1 MDDPAFILYAK
12 VACGQVPSSFV
23 LMITMP
29 HAADTLLGE
38 RAHTRCA
45 HEQQQGFDGS
55 RLLRYR
61 FSHPLYM
68 QFGEAAA
75 SSVTISKP
83 EAAVPIA
90 KESKMG
96 FATNAIHGGQE
107 PGPATGAIVAPIY
120 QTSTYVYDELGKNKG
135 YDYARTN
142 HPNRKA
148 LERTIAKLEDGHS
161 AYVFTSGMA
170 GIDAVFRLLRPG
182 DHVVLSE
189 AVYGGVFRLS
199 TQLLVHFGL
208 EFSFVDTSSEAA
220 VVSAFRPN
228 TKMLYI
234 ETPTNPTMRIAD
246 IAALAKVA
254 SQRNITVVVDNTF
267 LSPYLQR
274 PIELGAHIVVHS
286 MTKYLNGH
294 SDSTGGAV
302 VLTRKEDA
310 EKIYFIQRSAG
321 SGLAPMDCFLIS
333 RGIKTL
339 AVRMLQHNANG
350 LVVARHLD
358 THPKVQKVLYPGLTS
373 HPQHEIARRQQ
384 KGPGGMLSFD
394 LGSLEAAR
402 RLLNHVKLCAL
413 VESLGGVESLISLP
427 ALMTHASM
435 PQKVRERVGITE
447 GLVRL
452 SVGIEDAGDI
462 IADLDQALHHV

>member
-1 MDDPAFILYAK
+1 
-12 VACGQVPSSFV
+12 
-23 LMITMP
+23 
-29 HAADTLLGE
+29 
-38 RAHTRCA
+38 
-45 HEQQQGFDGS
+45 
-55 RLLRYR
+55 
-61 FSHPLYM
+61 
-68 QFGEAAA
+68 
-75 SSVTISKP
+75 
-83 EAAVPIA
+83 
-90 KESKMG
+90 MG
-96 FATNAIHGGQE
+96 FATNAIHVGQE
-107 PGPATGAIVAPIY
+107 PDPATGAIVAPIY
-120 QTSTYVYDELGKNKG
+120 QTSTYVNEELGKYKNG
-135 YDYARTN
+135 FDYARTN
-142 HPNRKA
+142 HPNRRA
-148 LERTIAKLEDGHS
+148 LERTVAKLEDGHS
-161 AYVFTSGMA
+161 AYVFSSGMA

-208 EFSFVDTSSEAA
+208 EFSFVDTSSSDA

-246 IAALAKVA
+246 IAALAKLA
-254 SQRNITVVVDNTF
+254 SQGNITVVVDNTF

-302 VLTRKEDA
+302 VLTRQEDA

-358 THPKVQKVLYPGLTS
+358 THPKVQKVLYPGLAS
-373 HPQHEIARRQQ
+373 HPHYEIARRQQ

-402 RLLNHVKLCAL
+402 RFLNQVKLCAL
-413 VESLGGVESLISLP
+413 AESLGGVESLISLP

-435 PQKVRERVGITE
+435 PQEVRERVGITE

-452 SVGIEDAGDI
+452 SVGIEDADDI

>member
-1 MDDPAFILYAK
+1 
-12 VACGQVPSSFV
+12 
-23 LMITMP
+23 
-29 HAADTLLGE
+29 
-38 RAHTRCA
+38 
-45 HEQQQGFDGS
+45 
-55 RLLRYR
+55 
-61 FSHPLYM
+61 
-68 QFGEAAA
+68 
-75 SSVTISKP
+75 
-83 EAAVPIA
+83 
-90 KESKMG
+90 MG
-96 FATNAIHGGQE
+96 FATNAIHVGQE
-107 PGPATGAIVAPIY
+107 PDSATGAIVAPIY
-120 QTSTYVYDELGKNKG
+120 QTSTYVNEELGKYKDG

-208 EFSFVDTSSEAA
+208 EFSFVDTSSSDS
-220 VVSAFRPN
+220 VVSAFRSN

-246 IAALAKVA
+246 IAALAKLA

-310 EKIYFIQRSAG
+310 EKIHFIQRSAG

-358 THPKVQKVLYPGLTS
+358 THPKVQKVLYPGLAS

-413 VESLGGVESLISLP
+413 AESLGGVESLISLP

-435 PQKVRERVGITE
+435 PQEVRERVGITE

-452 SVGIEDAGDI
+452 SVGIEDADDI

>member
-1 MDDPAFILYAK
+1 
-12 VACGQVPSSFV
+12 
-23 LMITMP
+23 
-29 HAADTLLGE
+29 
-38 RAHTRCA
+38 
-45 HEQQQGFDGS
+45 
-55 RLLRYR
+55 
-61 FSHPLYM
+61 
-68 QFGEAAA
+68 
-75 SSVTISKP
+75 
-83 EAAVPIA
+83 
-90 KESKMG
+90 MG
-96 FATNAIHGGQE
+96 FATNAIHVGQE
-107 PGPATGAIVAPIY
+107 PDSATGAIVAPIY
-120 QTSTYVYDELGKNKG
+120 QTSTYVNEELGKYKDG

-220 VVSAFRPN
+220 VLSAFRPN

-246 IAALAKVA
+246 IAALTKLA

-294 SDSTGGAV
+294 SDATGGAV

-413 VESLGGVESLISLP
+413 AESLGGVESLISLP

-435 PQKVRERVGITE
+435 PPEVRERVGITE

-452 SVGIEDAGDI
+452 SVGIEDADDI

>member
-1 MDDPAFILYAK
+1 
-12 VACGQVPSSFV
+12 
-23 LMITMP
+23 
-29 HAADTLLGE
+29 
-38 RAHTRCA
+38 
-45 HEQQQGFDGS
+45 
-55 RLLRYR
+55 
-61 FSHPLYM
+61 
-68 QFGEAAA
+68 
-75 SSVTISKP
+75 
-83 EAAVPIA
+83 
-90 KESKMG
+90 MG
-96 FATNAIHGGQE
+96 FATNAIHVGQE
-107 PGPATGAIVAPIY
+107 PDPATGAIVAPIY
-120 QTSTYVYDELGKNKG
+120 QTSTYVNEELGKNKG

-148 LERTIAKLEDGHS
+148 LERTLAKLEGGHS
-161 AYVFTSGMA
+161 AYVFSSGMA

-208 EFSFVDTSSEAA
+208 EFSFVDTSSSDA
-220 VVSAFRPN
+220 VSIALRPN

-234 ETPTNPTMRIAD
+234 ETPANPTLSLAD
-246 IAALAKVA
+246 IEVMSKLANER
-254 SQRNITVVVDNTF
+254 SITVVVDNTF

-302 VLTRKEDA
+302 ILTRPADA

-321 SGLAPMDCFLIS
+321 TGLAPMDCFLIS

-350 LVVARHLD
+350 ISVARHLD
-358 THPKVQKVLYPGLTS
+358 AHPKVRKVFYPGLPA
-373 HPQHEIARRQQ
+373 HPQHDIARRQQ

-394 LGSLEAAR
+394 LGTLEAAR
-402 RLLNHVKLCAL
+402 RFLNHVKLCSLA
-413 VESLGGVESLISLP
+413 ESLGGVETLISLP
-427 ALMTHASM
+427 AMMTHASM
-435 PQKVRERVGITE
+435 PKEVQDRVGITE

-452 SVGIEDAGDI
+452 SVGIEDVEDI
-462 IADLDQALHHV
+462 IADLDQALLYV